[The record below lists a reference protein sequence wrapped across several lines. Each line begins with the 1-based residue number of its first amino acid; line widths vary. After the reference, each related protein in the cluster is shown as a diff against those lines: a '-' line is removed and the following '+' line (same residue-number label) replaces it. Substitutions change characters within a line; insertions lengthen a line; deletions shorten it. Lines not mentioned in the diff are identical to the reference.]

1 MQTGHSAPHLADGTA
16 SNKAEAVEQALDV
29 AGMDGEWVAAK
40 HALQYHRAL
49 RARERGKPARGAPAA
64 QEFLYRDVEDTCTGA
79 WRSVPYRVQRKT
91 KATTYVERQPY
102 DASAVTGSW
111 VDSGAATFRLS
122 REALERDGYAFVP
135 ITVDTEDPLFFTTP
149 YDQRVTHPGR
159 ASPACLAVLGLTF
172 PCTIAQ
178 VRDAYRDRVRR
189 AHPDHG
195 GGHEAFIALQEAYEE
210 ASRLCREVPPP

>member
-1 MQTGHSAPHLADGTA
+1 MPTGHSAPHLADGYA

-49 RARERGKPARGAPAA
+49 RATRRGDAGPSAPAA
-64 QEFLYRDVEDTCTGA
+64 QEFLYRDVEAPATGG

-91 KATTYVERQPY
+91 KTTTYVEQQPY
-102 DASAVTGSW
+102 DPSAVTGSW

-122 REALERDGYAFVP
+122 REALDRDGYAFVP
-135 ITVDTEDPLFFTTP
+135 ISVDTEDPLFFTTP
-149 YDQRVTHPGR
+149 YNERVTHPGR

-172 PCTIAQ
+172 PCTVTQ
-178 VRDAYRDRVRR
+178 VRDAYRDRVRQ

-195 GGHEAFIALQEAYEE
+195 GSHEGFIALREAYEE
-210 ASRLCREVPPP
+210 ALRLCREVPA